1 MAFMILDLSQI
12 IQAFNM
18 RSEHSLFKIGI
29 ASNQKL
35 NWAALASILFVA
47 LVFFM
52 SVRTA
57 FGLAKLIRRA
67 LSYGT
72 WACLIPML

>member
-1 MAFMILDLSQI
+1 MAFMILDLSQVV
-12 IQAFNM
+12 QAFNM
-18 RSEHSLFKIGI
+18 RSEHLLFKIGI
-29 ASNQKL
+29 ASNHNL
-35 NWAALASILFVA
+35 NGAALASILFVA
-47 LVFFM
+47 QVLFK

-57 FGLAKLIRRA
+57 FGLVKLIRRA